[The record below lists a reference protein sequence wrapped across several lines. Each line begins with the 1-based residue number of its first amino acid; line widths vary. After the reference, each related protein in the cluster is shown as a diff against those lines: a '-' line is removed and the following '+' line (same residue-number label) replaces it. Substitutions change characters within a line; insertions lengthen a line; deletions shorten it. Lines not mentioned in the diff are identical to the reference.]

1 MNLNTWQQFRQQFYD
16 SLTRA
21 ADALF
26 NTADAL
32 LTETQAHS
40 FPELS
45 LSPFFERQWPS
56 LYEAFEDGR
65 IDQEKLRAA
74 FASYA
79 PRPVEGERMW
89 VGIDASRI
97 ERPESHT
104 SADRTVVYKPN
115 LPQNTKP
122 ITYGWQFSTLVVLPD
137 QPSSWTY
144 ILDQKRI
151 ESKQTAVEVAVEQ
164 ICAIVPQLGC
174 RPILTSD
181 HYYSCAPF
189 LVGTK
194 EVQADKLLRVKRN
207 RVFYRRP
214 PAPTGKRGAPRKH
227 GERFQCSDPCTQGD
241 PDETWQGEDEKG
253 QSVQVS
259 AWHQLHLR
267 QARDIEVT
275 VIRVVREIGIETK
288 RAERVSWFLWQGQD
302 PLPLSQVWRGY
313 RRRYSQEH
321 GYRFDK
327 QDLLWER
334 PHLRTPEQFER
345 WSHIMSFVHN
355 QLVLARS
362 LEQVLRRPWESRER
376 QPTPQQ
382 VRRAMSPIVAQLG
395 TPAKPPKPRGKS
407 PGRAKGATI
416 PTATR
421 HEVVRKPKPVP
432 KTASPTP

>member
-1 MNLNTWQQFRQQFYD
+1 MNLNTLQQFRQQFYGC
-16 SLTRA
+16 LTRA

-45 LSPFFERQWPS
+45 LSPLFERQWPS

-65 IDQEKLRAA
+65 IDQEKLRTV
-74 FASYA
+74 FAQHA
-79 PRPVEGERMW
+79 PRPGEGERMW
-89 VGIDASRI
+89 LGIDASRI
-97 ERPESHT
+97 ERPEAHT

-115 LPQNTKP
+115 LPRSTKP
-122 ITYGWQFSTLVVLPD
+122 ITYGWQFSTLVVLPG

-181 HYYSCAPF
+181 RYYSCAPF
-189 LVGTK
+189 LIGTK

-214 PAPTGKRGAPRKH
+214 PVPTGKRGAPRKH
-227 GERFQCSDPCTQGD
+227 GERFKCCDASTHGN

-253 QSVQVS
+253 KSIQVS

-275 VIRVVREIGIETK
+275 LIRVVRETDAETK
-288 RAERVSWFLWQGQD
+288 RAPRESWFLWQGKT
-302 PLPLSQVWRGY
+302 PLPLSQVWSGY

-334 PHLRTPEQFER
+334 PRLRTPEQFER
-345 WSHIMSFVHN
+345 WSHIVAFVQN
-355 QLVLARS
+355 QLVQARC
-362 LEQVLRRPWESRER
+362 LEQVQFRPWESRER

-382 VRRAMSPIVAQLG
+382 VRRAISPIVAQLG

-407 PGRAKGATI
+407 PGRPKGAVI
-416 PTATR
+416 PAAKR
-421 HEVVRKPKPVP
+421 YEVVRKPKPPP
-432 KTASPTP
+432 KKPPPAA

>member
-1 MNLNTWQQFRQQFYD
+1 LNLSTLQEFRQQFYD

-56 LYEAFEDGR
+56 LYEAFEDGC
-65 IDQEKLRAA
+65 IDEEKLRSV
-74 FASYA
+74 FASHA
-79 PRPVEGERMW
+79 PHPQEGERMW
-89 VGIDASRI
+89 VGIDASSI

-104 SADRTVVYKPN
+104 SQDRTVVYKPN
-115 LPQNTKP
+115 LPQSTKP

-151 ESKQTAVEVAVEQ
+151 ESNQTAVQVAVEQ
-164 ICAIVPQLGC
+164 ICAIVPQLGY

-181 HYYSCAPF
+181 RYYSCAPF
-189 LVGTK
+189 LIGTK
-194 EVQADKLLRVKRN
+194 TVQADKLLRVKRN

-214 PAPTGKRGAPRKH
+214 PVPTGKRGAPRKH
-227 GERFQCSDPCTQGD
+227 GDRFQCSDPSTHGD
-241 PDETWQGEDEKG
+241 PDECWQGEDEKG
-253 QSVQVS
+253 KSIQVS

-275 VIRVVREIGIETK
+275 LIRVVRETDAETH
-288 RAERVSWFLWQGQD
+288 RAQRVSWFLFEGQD
-302 PLPLSQVWRGY
+302 PLPLSQVRPGY

-321 GYRFDK
+321 GYRFEK
-327 QDLLWER
+327 QDLLWQR

-345 WSHIMSFVHN
+345 WSHVVAFVHN

-362 LEQVLRRPWESRER
+362 LDQVQRHPWESRER
-376 QPTPQQ
+376 EPTPQQ
-382 VRRAMSPIVAQLG
+382 VRRAMSPIITTLG
-395 TPAKPPKPRGKS
+395 TPAKAPKPRGKS
-407 PGRAKGATI
+407 PGRPKGGII
-416 PTATR
+416 PAATR
-421 HEVVRKPKPVP
+421 HDVVRKSKPVP
-432 KTASPTP
+432 KKPSPTA